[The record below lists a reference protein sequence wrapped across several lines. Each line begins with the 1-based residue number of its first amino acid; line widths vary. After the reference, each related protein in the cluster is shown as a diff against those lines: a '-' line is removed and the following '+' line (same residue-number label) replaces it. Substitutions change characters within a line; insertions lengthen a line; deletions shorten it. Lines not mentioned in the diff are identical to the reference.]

1 MSDGIQSCD
10 TLAVVL
16 KRLNETHDVSAYEAV
31 DRLLHVGQATG
42 FDTCT
47 LLRMLDE
54 GTTLQTLLDLIVSKA
69 VPISNSAPLE
79 SRRNPEPLQRV
90 SMIAL

>member
-1 MSDGIQSCD
+1 VSDGILSCD
-10 TLAVVL
+10 QLEVVL
-16 KRLNETHDVSAYEAV
+16 KRLDESHDLSAYEAV

-54 GTTLQTLLDLIVSKA
+54 GIALQTLLDLIVSKA
-69 VPISNSAPLE
+69 VSISNVAPLE
-79 SRRNPEPLQRV
+79 SRRNQNRCTASAV
-90 SMIAL
+90 